1 MREAV
6 GICVVVGPGLI
17 DMSVAGDVS
26 TKSAEISA
34 CVYQEHSCGV
44 GVWMRLRVVIYGKR

>member
-34 CVYQEHSCGV
+34 CVYQEHSCGCV
-44 GVWMRLRVVIYGKR
+44 YGWSFMEKSE